1 MKIKVIVW
9 QEENTWC
16 ASVPALPGCH
26 TWGESYEQLM
36 IMVKE
41 AIEGWLEV
49 ASEQESLTDNQQLV
63 EISLW
68 NQFLVK
74 SYVKFFRKTDGY
86 WQELK
91 VVIIFLL
98 SQMFPQL
105 LQCQS
110 MAIEISPLERWK
122 KFWKTQY
129 WQKTTSKKT
138 GDLFWCLDDPPTR
151 MAIA

>member
-63 EISLW
+63 EISL
-68 NQFLVK
+68 
-74 SYVKFFRKTDGY
+74 
-86 WQELK
+86 
-91 VVIIFLL
+91 
-98 SQMFPQL
+98 
-105 LQCQS
+105 
-110 MAIEISPLERWK
+110 
-122 KFWKTQY
+122 
-129 WQKTTSKKT
+129 
-138 GDLFWCLDDPPTR
+138 
-151 MAIA
+151 